1 MISPFWRGHKQ
12 NTSATGR
19 IFVLE
24 DPNCEVVWKAK
35 LKRGVIP
42 EPEKTTWLDRCDLFP
57 HIPAA
62 GSKDRQALLRF
73 RREAALLQR
82 LDQSFPELGAYH
94 QAAVQRYWHPR
105 RTARSEPTLK
115 GNEGP
120 VCPTRNVFAVQTVL
134 HHIPQLAS
142 RFVLAMPGDIAVR
155 PTSVRTFFHGMKPRY
170 PAGRGNLLYQ
180 NQSVAE
186 RLNAQIP
193 RTTKSD
199 LRVWVPLTKRL
210 CSHIEQR
217 YPLWLSFVRSH
228 RALAA
233 EGKGKF
239 SSKLDASGTP
249 ASERANSAEAPAS
262 AESLQGVWWW
272 YLTSHPHSGIRHH
285 GNLFEERRLSIFL
298 RRLRRLGWD
307 PGEWELL
314 VADPGSTIVSLEDR
328 SIRSNRSQA
337 ERLLGSGC
345 FACCWQ
351 LRIQSPGTERLAVL
365 KHFVAV
371 DCAVAAVFGKEL
383 LGQHHEQFRKEKLIG
398 ERLALRPALAR
409 HAAALISASV
419 RFLGLPEAAPAN
431 QERMLVLQHAGQPLD
446 QLSPRQLPEPGPVV
460 NQLLAGVEMLR
471 GLGVVHAD
479 ISPSNCCCSPVG
491 RVRLVDFGSALL
503 LEGRRRGE
511 DPRLER
517 LRTRYVHHPR
527 FPVSERYGY
536 PLSVQRLINEIE
548 LPRGIDVYQARYD
561 CEAFPGNLAATPP
574 EMLRGFLAP
583 QSDVYGLGIL
593 YWWMLTGEG
602 EHSGDQ
608 SNHSRSHCTPV
619 HPLAWP
625 KHPASAVF
633 VPERVRE
640 MSGSH
645 AGCVEQSLQR
655 AQQSMNQALLDLER
669 QEAEKFSKV
678 YEILRELS
686 ARQLAL
692 EQQVAGLAA
701 SSQGFQMVMFEPGQ
715 MAAMQPMVQSPASVQ
730 SGGSP
735 QLPSET
741 S

>member
-1 MISPFWRGHKQ
+1 MS
-12 NTSATGR
+12 SA
-19 IFVLE
+19 
-24 DPNCEVVWKAK
+24 A
-35 LKRGVIP
+35 
-42 EPEKTTWLDRCDLFP
+42 
-57 HIPAA
+57 
-62 GSKDRQALLRF
+62 QLLRSG
-73 RREAALLQR
+73 A
-82 LDQSFPELGAYH
+82 ELGW
-94 QAAVQRYWHPR
+94 QR
-105 RTARSEPTLK
+105 
-115 GNEGP
+115 
-120 VCPTRNVFAVQTVL
+120 
-134 HHIPQLAS
+134 
-142 RFVLAMPGDIAVR
+142 
-155 PTSVRTFFHGMKPRY
+155 
-170 PAGRGNLLYQ
+170 
-180 NQSVAE
+180 
-186 RLNAQIP
+186 
-193 RTTKSD
+193 
-199 LRVWVPLTKRL
+199 
-210 CSHIEQR
+210 
-217 YPLWLSFVRSH
+217 
-228 RALAA
+228 
-233 EGKGKF
+233 GKG
-239 SSKLDASGTP
+239 
-249 ASERANSAEAPAS
+249 
-262 AESLQGVWWW
+262 
-272 YLTSHPHSGIRHH
+272 
-285 GNLFEERRLSIFL
+285 
-298 RRLRRLGWD
+298 
-307 PGEWELL
+307 L
-314 VADPGSTIVSLEDR
+314 VVAKP
-328 SIRSNRSQA
+328 

-593 YWWMLTGEG
+593 YWWMLTGE
-602 EHSGDQ
+602 
-608 SNHSRSHCTPV
+608 
-619 HPLAWP
+619 AWP
-625 KHPASAVF
+625 
-633 VPERVRE
+633 
-640 MSGSH
+640 GSH